1 MANTRESLKVLLV
14 GNPNCGKSTLFN
26 SLCGGDAKVGNY
38 TGVTVERKSGQFS
51 YAGVT
56 VVVEDLPGLYSLTP
70 SSEEEA
76 IVRDILGAGDYD
88 LILNVLDSSNLER
101 NLFLTLQLSEMGL
114 PMAVVLNMTDELEKN
129 GEQVD
134 VKKFEEILN
143 IPAFRS
149 IAHNRISTS
158 ALKDF
163 ILRAS
168 ARDIKPAFI
177 WQNFKDYPLYREIS
191 ELSHLIKSNLP
202 DDSAS
207 WSRWFAIMAIE
218 GDRQICEVLEK
229 KSKALSRIVSDT
241 RADIEKN
248 YSETPANLIAAARFS
263 LASKIAKSCLVKM
276 RDVASQK
283 SGYFLDKIFLNRY
296 LGLPI
301 FLLMMFLTFQIVFT
315 LGDPLMSMMEDF
327 FSYIAGALD
336 STWSGDGAFKRLVI
350 EGIIGGVGG
359 VLVFLPNILLLF
371 LILSILE
378 DSGYMARAAFLCDKL
393 MRKFGLSGA
402 SLIPML
408 VGFGC
413 SVPAIMATRA
423 LKSRRERLASIMV
436 LPLFS
441 CGARLPVYLLLI
453 PTFFAA
459 KYSGFIMFGLYLFGI
474 ALALLFAK
482 ILRASVFKGGE
493 SGLVLELP
501 KYRLPR
507 LKNTLL
513 QIWDRAIAFLK
524 RAGTLIL
531 GASVLLWIA
540 SNYPVN
546 SEISEGFAQKI
557 AEVQKSNLPE
567 SEKLENIEKLR
578 SEEIVAN
585 FEYTLSGRFGNFLE
599 PVLKPIGFDK
609 KISSALI
616 GALAAKEVFV
626 SQLGIVYGEGDA
638 DESDTSSLRAKIAKD
653 YTPLQGLS
661 ILLFVLIS
669 MPCIAT
675 IATSYNET
683 RSKLFAF
690 AQVAGLT
697 GLAYAICFVVYQVG
711 LRL

>member
-1 MANTRESLKVLLV
+1 MANTSESLKVLLV

-38 TGVTVERKSGQFS
+38 TGVTVERKSGRFT
-51 YAGVT
+51 YAGVA
-56 VVVEDLPGLYSLTP
+56 VEVEDLPGLYSLTP

-76 IVRDILGAGDYD
+76 IVRDILGSGDYD

-114 PMAVVLNMTDELEKN
+114 PMAVVLNMADELEKK
-129 GEQVD
+129 GEEID
-134 VKKFEEILN
+134 AKKFEEILN

-149 IAHNRISTS
+149 VAHNRISTS

-163 ILRAS
+163 ILRVS

-177 WQNFKDYPLYREIS
+177 WQNFKEYPLYREIS

-202 DDSAS
+202 EDSAS
-207 WSRWFAIMAIE
+207 WARWFAIMAIE

-229 KSKALSRIVSDT
+229 KSKSLSRIVSDT

-263 LASKIAKSCLVKM
+263 LASKIAKKCLI
-276 RDVASQK
+276 RRADALSEN
-283 SGYFLDKIFLNRY
+283 SGFWLDKIFLNRY

-301 FLLMMFLTFQIVFT
+301 FLLMMYLTFQIVFT
-315 LGDPLMSMMEDF
+315 LGDPLMAMMEDL
-327 FSYIAGALD
+327 FSFIAGALD
-336 STWSGDGAFKRLVI
+336 SAWSGDGAFKRLVI
-350 EGIIGGVGG
+350 EGVIGGVGG

-408 VGFGC
+408 IGFGC

-423 LKSRRERLASIMV
+423 LKSRRERFASIMV

-459 KYSGFIMFGLYLFGI
+459 KYSGFIMFSLYLFGI
-474 ALALLFAK
+474 ALALVFAK

-493 SGLVLELP
+493 AGLVLELP

-513 QIWDRAIAFLK
+513 QIWDRAVAFLK

-531 GASVLLWIA
+531 GASVLLWLA

-546 SEISEGFAQKI
+546 PQISEGFEAKI
-557 AEVQKSNLPE
+557 SELQNSSMPADKKAEAIS
-567 SEKLENIEKLR
+567 KLK
-578 SEEIVAN
+578 SEESIAN
-585 FEYTLSGRFGNFLE
+585 FEYTLSGRFGAFLE
-599 PVLKPIGFDK
+599 PALKPLGFDK
-609 KISSALI
+609 KIASALI
-616 GALAAKEVFV
+616 GAIAAKEVFV
-626 SQLGIVYGEGDA
+626 SQLGIVYGEGEV
-638 DESDTSSLRAKIAKD
+638 DESDTSALREKIARD

-661 ILLFVLIS
+661 ILLFVLVS
-669 MPCIAT
+669 MPCVAT

-683 RSKLFAF
+683 RSKLFAL

-697 GLAYAICFVVYQVG
+697 ALAYAICLIVYQVG